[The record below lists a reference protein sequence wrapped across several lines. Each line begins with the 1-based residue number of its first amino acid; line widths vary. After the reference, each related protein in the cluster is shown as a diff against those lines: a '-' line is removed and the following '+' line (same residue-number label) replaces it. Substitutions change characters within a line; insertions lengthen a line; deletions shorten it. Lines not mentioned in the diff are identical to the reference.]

1 MNRDKQEIK
10 TKINEL
16 KETANKLG
24 LIDFEVSTIYENR
37 QHCLWYGGEIA
48 RFYYDHYLVT
58 IEVAGDVYATLNDEH
73 GEYITHTKDKGNNG
87 NFFYNMR
94 DYIPDDETLESYL
107 NNGYYEIDKDD
118 KEARLEIENN
128 NWIEFNVYNRVTE
141 QWIDMSL
148 YNVLDDSDDVL
159 DIDLVEMINTVNELI
174 EEEKKQGCYE

>member
-94 DYIPDDETLESYL
+94 DYIPDDETLECYL
-107 NNGYYEIDKDD
+107 NNGYYEIDENE
-118 KEARLEIENN
+118 KEPRLEIENN